1 MTEASGPERDG
12 MIGPV
17 LYFRRKTDRLLDL
30 TALLAVPAGSPPP
43 RLAVGDRTAP
53 RRMAATLAGRDIH
66 LCDFSLTLG
75 GTGTY
80 AVADTAYAVDTRFD
94 GDLRIAYAA
103 CNGQEHGDVDRQPGE
118 RNVMWARLAAEHEA
132 APFGLL
138 LHGGDQIYADE
149 ATDRHPL
156 TADWPRHLDPAP
168 SPDAL
173 ADLRRCLTEEFAT
186 RYLRLL
192 AQPAFAFLAARVPSL
207 AMWDD
212 HDICDGWGSLKAE
225 ILDSPQGRELFAVAR
240 RLFLLFQM
248 GATPDLVPA
257 AVIDPSG
264 TSLGWQ
270 VALPGLRII
279 APDLRSER
287 RPDRVM
293 GPRGWA
299 AYRSAIAQ
307 PARERTL
314 ILSSV
319 PAIGPRLSLVEAW
332 MQRTPWFEKYEDD
345 LRDQWQSRAH
355 RAEWQDFLR
364 AALALHWR
372 GSEVTFVSGEI
383 HLATRGTLASATGPI
398 HQLVA
403 SGIAHPAPPKG
414 YARALGL
421 LARFGE
427 TPLKAH
433 PIRLHPLPGQRGIYT
448 AERNYLVLARQAGAW
463 TASWRLEQS
472 GTTPPLAI

>member
-1 MTEASGPERDG
+1 MTGDSDSRSNGT
-12 MIGPV
+12 IGPV
-17 LYFRRKTDRLLDL
+17 LHFRRRTDSRLEL
-30 TALLAVPAGSPPP
+30 TALLAVPTGSPPP
-43 RLAVGDRTAP
+43 RLAVGGAPAP
-53 RRMAATLAGRDIH
+53 RRLAATLAGSDIH
-66 LCDFSLTLG
+66 LYDLCLTLD
-75 GTGTY
+75 GTAVYDVCDTTY
-80 AVADTAYAVDTRFD
+80 TVYTRFH

-103 CNGQEHGDVDRQPGE
+103 CNGQEHGDLDRQPGE
-118 RNVMWARLAAEHEA
+118 RNALWARLAAEHEA
-132 APFGLL
+132 APFQLL

-149 ATDRHPL
+149 ATGHHPL
-156 TADWPRHLDPAP
+156 TAGWPRHLDPSP
-168 SPDAL
+168 SPEAL
-173 ADLRRCLTEEFAT
+173 EDLRRTLSEDFAA

-192 AQPAFAFLAARVPSL
+192 AQPGFAFLAARVPSL

-212 HDICDGWGSLKAE
+212 HDICDGWGSLKPA
-225 ILDSPQGRELFAVAR
+225 ILDSPQGRVLFAVAR
-240 RLFLLFQM
+240 RMFLLFQM
-248 GATPDLVPA
+248 GATPDLLPA
-257 AVIDPSG
+257 AVTDPSG

-287 RPDRVM
+287 RPERVM

-299 AYRSAIAQ
+299 GYRSAIAL
-307 PARERTL
+307 PAQERTL

-427 TPLKAH
+427 APLKAH

-448 AERNYLVLARQAGAW
+448 AERNYLVLDRRAGLW